1 MRVSPVEERMVLT
14 RNQIKA
20 ANEAIAWNG
29 PMTRSKAA
37 ARNRWTTAAADNTV
51 ITIEDV
57 AAATI
62 LMDLKDGWAET
73 EPIASRRPRR
83 SCRRD

>member
-1 MRVSPVEERMVLT
+1 MVLT
-14 RNQIKA
+14 RTQAKA
-20 ANEAIAWNG
+20 AAEAIAWNG

-37 ARNRWTTAAADNTV
+37 ARNRWTAYATDNTV

-62 LMDLKDGWAET
+62 LMDLKDGWVDAPES
-73 EPIASRRPRR
+73 IATRRPRR

>member
-1 MRVSPVEERMVLT
+1 MVMT

-20 ANEAIAWNG
+20 AKDAIAWTG
-29 PMTRSKAA
+29 PLTRSKAA
-37 ARNRWTTAAADNTV
+37 ARNQWVSDNTAWNPT

-57 AAATI
+57 AAATV
-62 LMDLKDGWAET
+62 LVDLKEGSWNVET
-73 EPIASRRPRR
+73 NASNSIATRRPRR

>member
-1 MRVSPVEERMVLT
+1 MVMT
-14 RNQIKA
+14 RTQTKA
-20 ANEAIAWNG
+20 AKEAVAWNG

-37 ARNRWTTAAADNTV
+37 AREQWVGNN

-62 LMDLKDGWAET
+62 LMDLKDAKWEVTDSANS
-73 EPIASRRPRR
+73 IATRRPRR

>member
-1 MRVSPVEERMVLT
+1 MVLT
-14 RNQIKA
+14 RNQVKA
-20 ANEAIAWNG
+20 AAEAIAWNG
-29 PMTRSKAA
+29 PMTRSKLA
-37 ARNRWTTAAADNTV
+37 ARNRWTASAADNTV

-62 LMDLKDGWAET
+62 LMDLKDGWVEV
-73 EPIASRRPRR
+73 EPESIATRRPRR